1 MVDCGPQIAVSSGL
15 RHRMAPLPRIDE
27 LKRRVQ
33 SDPASIAFAAL
44 AEEYR
49 RLGQYE
55 ESVATCLNGLQRHP
69 AYLSAR
75 VTLGRSLIE
84 LGRYDEARTEL
95 EQVLR
100 TAPENL
106 AAIRGLADIHTR
118 RGEQVETPDQLRA
131 VETDRAH
138 TETAASASVAESAA
152 PRLDRATAVEVAPS
166 PVEPVRAIR
175 PVIRPV
181 LLTSVP
187 KPDAR
192 PIAEPDREA
201 EPEVHQNTAVPLEP
215 EPAIQHIAAAPISF
229 PIAPSAP
236 EERVPHPDE
245 SAMPELEAL
254 LAAIVRARDSGPSDR
269 APGH

>member
-1 MVDCGPQIAVSSGL
+1 
-15 RHRMAPLPRIDE
+15 MAPLPRIDE

-55 ESVATCLNGLQRHP
+55 ESVATCLTGLQRHP

-95 EQVLR
+95 EHVLR
-100 TAPENL
+100 IAPENL

-118 RGEQVETPDQLRA
+118 RGEMAETPDQLRA
-131 VETDRAH
+131 AVAERAR
-138 TETAASASVAESAA
+138 TETPASASVAESAA
-152 PRLDRATAVEVAPS
+152 TTPDRVTAVEVAPS
-166 PVEPVRAIR
+166 PAEAARAIR

-181 LLTSVP
+181 QLTAVP
-187 KPDAR
+187 KPDVR
-192 PIAEPDREA
+192 PVVEPDREA
-201 EPEVHQNTAVPLEP
+201 EPEVHPNGPVHIEP
-215 EPAIQHIAAAPISF
+215 EPAIEHIAAAPIPF
-229 PIAPSAP
+229 PIAPVVP
-236 EERVPHPDE
+236 VERVPHPDE
-245 SAMPELEAL
+245 SALRELEAF
-254 LAAIVRARDSGPSDR
+254 LAAIAQARDSGPSDR
-269 APGH
+269 APRH